1 MDECRAVTAAAP
13 PTTQVARRIS
23 PRRGAHLLQNPSYM
37 HDGLRDARE
46 NPLSA
51 RRAGAKGPLESRSN
65 SYNSC
70 LALRSGGAEGANGHR
85 VMQTTRSEL
94 LHGMDVLI
102 DDADVHCGT

>member
-1 MDECRAVTAAAP
+1 MMDFAML
-13 PTTQVARRIS
+13 
-23 PRRGAHLLQNPSYM
+23 GKPSV
-37 HDGLRDARE
+37 G
-46 NPLSA
+46 SA
-51 RRAGAKGPLESRSN
+51 RGCKGPLESRSN